1 MKRWK
6 KNRPA
11 AAGCRAWRPCR
22 ILEVIAAAALLAAAD
37 HSTAQTLAAQSL
49 RELRDLS
56 LEELAQIEI
65 TSVSK
70 RPEPIGE
77 APAAIYVITAD
88 DIRRSGAQNLPEAL
102 RLAPNLEVARVNAQ
116 TYSISSHGL
125 NSVNASNKVL
135 VLIDG
140 RSVYT
145 PFFSSVFWDQQEVML
160 ADIDRIEVI
169 SGPGGTLWGSN
180 AMNGVINVIT
190 KSSADTQGGLV
201 DARGGDFHQRAA
213 ARWGGRLGDAGTYRT
228 YALGFDVSHTEL
240 ANGASGRDDW
250 RGKQA
255 GFRSDFAALASR
267 FTVQGDIYENII
279 ETPGGR
285 RSGGN
290 LLGRWDRQLANG
302 SSIEVQAYYDE
313 QKRADRGEAGG
324 TSSDELHTFDVELQ
338 HAFMLARDHQIVWGI
353 GQRTWSDR
361 FVNTA
366 NPFVLIPQSQTL
378 DLTNVF
384 VQDTIAL
391 SGNVKAT
398 LGSKFEYSTF
408 SGLAVMPSVRIG
420 WDVDRRNF
428 AWAAIS
434 RAVRAPSRI
443 ERDLSAPGIVD
454 TSPDFQ
460 SEKLVAYEAGWRSQ
474 ATEKT
479 TISVSL
485 FYNDYDDLRTTSP
498 NPVTVLPVTFGNG
511 WQGHTYGVDVWGSWR
526 PLPWWR
532 LDSGFGILRKDFHLK
547 PGEQDIAGVQTVLGH
562 DPRHQIFVHSY
573 MDLRHDVSLYV
584 GLRRIAKLPDVGV
597 PSYVEADVRLAWQA
611 TPRLEVSL
619 AGFNLVHSEHAEA
632 TAPPTFLIP
641 RSVSVGAK
649 WAF

>member
-1 MKRWK
+1 
-6 KNRPA
+6 
-11 AAGCRAWRPCR
+11 
-22 ILEVIAAAALLAAAD
+22 
-37 HSTAQTLAAQSL
+37 
-49 RELRDLS
+49 
-56 LEELAQIEI
+56 
-65 TSVSK
+65 
-70 RPEPIGE
+70 
-77 APAAIYVITAD
+77 
-88 DIRRSGAQNLPEAL
+88 
-102 RLAPNLEVARVNAQ
+102 
-116 TYSISSHGL
+116 
-125 NSVNASNKVL
+125 
-135 VLIDG
+135 
-140 RSVYT
+140 
-145 PFFSSVFWDQQEVML
+145 
-160 ADIDRIEVI
+160 
-169 SGPGGTLWGSN
+169 
-180 AMNGVINVIT
+180 
-190 KSSADTQGGLV
+190 
-201 DARGGDFHQRAA
+201 
-213 ARWGGRLGDAGTYRT
+213 
-228 YALGFDVSHTEL
+228 
-240 ANGASGRDDW
+240 
-250 RGKQA
+250 
-255 GFRSDFAALASR
+255 
-267 FTVQGDIYENII
+267 
-279 ETPGGR
+279 
-285 RSGGN
+285 
-290 LLGRWDRQLANG
+290 
-302 SSIEVQAYYDE
+302 
-313 QKRADRGEAGG
+313 
-324 TSSDELHTFDVELQ
+324 
-338 HAFMLARDHQIVWGI
+338 MLARDHQIVWGI